1 MQECHGLTAPY
12 TVSSSPTPRPTNTP
26 PQGLSTGGIAGIGI
40 GATIGG
46 LIIVALM
53 GWFIW
58 RRLRGAKKGD
68 SHPSMAELG
77 TGRPKPSELGT
88 DLDRDEIAELEGRRR
103 AAELQGS
110 RKLPTE
116 LQANPRAELEA
127 RRAEG
132 RNIYEMGT

>member
-1 MQECHGLTAPY
+1 
-12 TVSSSPTPRPTNTP
+12 
-26 PQGLSTGGIAGIGI
+26 
-40 GATIGG
+40 
-46 LIIVALM
+46 
-53 GWFIW
+53 
-58 RRLRGAKKGD
+58 
-68 SHPSMAELG
+68 MAELG

-132 RNIYEMGT
+132 RNMYEMGT